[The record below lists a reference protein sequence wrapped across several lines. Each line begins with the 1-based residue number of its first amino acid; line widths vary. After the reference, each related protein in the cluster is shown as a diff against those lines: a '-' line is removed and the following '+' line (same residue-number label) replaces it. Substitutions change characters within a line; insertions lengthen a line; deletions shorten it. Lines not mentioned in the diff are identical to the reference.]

1 MQVSTDQAVTTAP
14 PPSAPIKLSE
24 GDRAGLCWEVFMHS
38 PSSFSFHI
46 KDPRTGEDVA
56 MVAGFPNR
64 GKAELAAERECDERN
79 VTPPDPDPIVIAGW
93 QLQAASD
100 RRGDWSVALCDA
112 ETGEVPEDVPE
123 FKGYRQR
130 DQAVAEASAWATA
143 NLRGG
148 IEPPF
153 EPTEP
158 AMSEPL
164 RVEPRVDAPAPPA
177 GPTAEQLAAE
187 ADAAM
192 AEVKAVEAAKA
203 PPAAPEPMYDER
215 VDEVWTLLDQRR
227 EVRERRNRVTSQ
239 LDLAK
244 AQLKAINL
252 ELEDLDAKIDAAQ
265 QDAPRQRTLPL
276 APAPTRGAVDQ
287 AKVATAAQKIADG
300 LKPGEIAWA
309 FNGVDHVIKVHE
321 HPPGYRA
328 FLKGHEQ
335 KTEGLGPD
343 YDQAVEACK
352 NRAAIVFADAE
363 PGTTEVRLPPRR
375 GRKPKAAEEQPPL
388 EESPDAPR
396 VIAAL
401 RSSMNLDEAAA
412 KLKVTTPTLQKWAAE
427 NGVTLSEH
435 LSAETGQDEQ
445 PAPKASRRGGNRR
458 GRKAK

>member
-130 DQAVAEASAWATA
+130 DQAVAEASTWATA
-143 NLRGG
+143 HPRGT

-158 AMSEPL
+158 AP
-164 RVEPRVDAPAPPA
+164 VETVDAAPTPAPE
-177 GPTAEQLAAE
+177 PTAEQLAAE

-192 AEVKAVEAAKA
+192 AEVKTVEAAA
-203 PPAAPEPMYDER
+203 PAQEFVYDER
-215 VDEVWTLLDQRR
+215 VDEVWTLLERRR
-227 EVRERRNRVTSQ
+227 EVRERRTRVKGQ
-239 LDLAK
+239 LELAK
-244 AQLKAINL
+244 AQLKAIDL
-252 ELEDLDAKIDAAQ
+252 ELEGIDGEIDAAQ
-265 QDAPRQRTLPL
+265 ADAPRQRALPL
-276 APAPTRGAVDQ
+276 APAPTRPVDQ
-287 AKVATAAQKIADG
+287 AKVAAESQKIADE

-309 FNGVDHVIKVHE
+309 FNGVEHTIIVRK
-321 HPPGYRA
+321 HPPGWRA
-328 FLKGHEQ
+328 FLKGHEE

-352 NRAAIVFADAE
+352 DRAAIVFQDAE
-363 PGTTEVRLPPRR
+363 PGSTAIPTPPKKSR
-375 GRKPKAAEEQPPL
+375 GRKKATEEQPPPA
-388 EESPDAPR
+388 EESADAPR

-401 RSSMNLDEAAA
+401 RSSMTLDEAAG
-412 KLKVTTPTLQKWAAE
+412 KLKVTAKNLQKWCAE
-427 NGVTLSEH
+427 NNVSSSEH
-435 LSAETGQDEQ
+435 LCAETGQDE
-445 PAPKASRRGGNRR
+445 PAAPKASKRGGRR
-458 GRKAK
+458 GRGRK